1 MPQLTFGHVR
11 AARRVLEMKSTVAA
25 CLLGMPYRQLSK
37 GESVDSAVPISYV
50 QSARELIALAQRARR
65 MLAGHLRT
73 GGRPS
78 RLPFER
84 PRCTH
89 CEHKLHVVATNYSP
103 QRGEFWYFKC
113 PGCGHRYWSAD
124 GRPQSVKPKGGA
136 WQAFKDRIRCPK
148 CKIDCRAVGL
158 RSQRSHSRSWH
169 CPQCH
174 QRYLNVA
181 GRAVAYRPGS
191 RTFIE
196 LPFLESRVCPACGR
210 ACLTIRA
217 RPHPPKVRHF
227 YFRCGACRKTFRF
240 GRLIPLAGSGVH
252 RRPKPLLTVSLD
264 QDTPARSDVQL
275 SDTKAASE

>member
-1 MPQLTFGHVR
+1 MEKLTFGQVR
-11 AARRVLEMKSTVAA
+11 AARRVLEMKRTVAA

-37 GESVDSAVPISYV
+37 GEAVNSAVPSSNV
-50 QSARELIALAQRARR
+50 QSARELIALAQRVRGR
-65 MLAGHLRT
+65 PAGL
-73 GGRPS
+73 GPVGRPS

-103 QRGEFWYFKC
+103 RRGEFWYFKC
-113 PGCGHRYWSAD
+113 PGCGRRYWSAD
-124 GRPQSVKPKGGA
+124 GCAQPVKPKGGA
-136 WQAFKDRIRCPK
+136 WRNFKDRIQCPV
-148 CKIDCRAVGL
+148 CQVDCRAVGL

-181 GRAVAYRPGS
+181 GRALAYRPGS
-191 RTFIE
+191 RTLIE
-196 LPFLESRVCPACGR
+196 LPFLESRACPACGR

-240 GRLIPLAGSGVH
+240 DKKLGRLIALAGSRVVAV
-252 RRPKPLLTVSLD
+252 K
-264 QDTPARSDVQL
+264 QL
-275 SDTKAASE
+275 